1 MAKYEKKIKEALL
14 EKYPDARIEIERSY
28 GANPIF
34 TVISAAFENKAETK
48 RQNEIWA
55 WLKETLSFEDIQHI
69 GFILTMTPDEEK
81 AYAE

>member
-28 GANPIF
+28 GSNPIF
-34 TVISAAFENKAETK
+34 TVITGVFENKPEKK
-48 RQNEIWA
+48 RQDEIWA
-55 WLKETLSFEDIQHI
+55 WLKEKLDFEDIRHI
-69 GFILTMTPDEEK
+69 GFILTMTPEEEK

>member
-1 MAKYEKKIKEALL
+1 MAKYEREIKNALL

-34 TVISAAFENKAETK
+34 TVISSSFENKKETK
-48 RQNEIWA
+48 RQNEIWE
-55 WLKETLSFEDIQHI
+55 WLRKKLTFEEIKHI
-69 GFILTMTPDEEK
+69 GFILTMTPEEEK